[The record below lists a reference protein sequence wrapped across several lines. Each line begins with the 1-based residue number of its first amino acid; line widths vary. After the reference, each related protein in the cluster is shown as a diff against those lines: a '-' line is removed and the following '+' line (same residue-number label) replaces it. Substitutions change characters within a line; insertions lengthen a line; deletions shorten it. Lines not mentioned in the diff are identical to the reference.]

1 MLHKGVDISRG
12 TSWVYTLQSVV
23 HSQEADMGEFAGY
36 CREEFS
42 AWWEWELDP
51 EQGSSEHVRMHI
63 WQGMDGVRAQV
74 GRTVAVL
81 LWRDVYPWQ
90 RLSSAKIFSK

>member
-36 CREEFS
+36 CR
-42 AWWEWELDP
+42 
-51 EQGSSEHVRMHI
+51 
-63 WQGMDGVRAQV
+63 
-74 GRTVAVL
+74 GR
-81 LWRDVYPWQ
+81 
-90 RLSSAKIFSK
+90 SSALGGSGNWIQSREALSM

>member
-36 CREEFS
+36 CR
-42 AWWEWELDP
+42 
-51 EQGSSEHVRMHI
+51 G
-63 WQGMDGVRAQV
+63 GV
-74 GRTVAVL
+74 
-81 LWRDVYPWQ
+81 Q
-90 RLSSAKIFSK
+90 RLVGVGTGSRAGKL